1 MEKLA
6 AYIYNKNYEEYKE
19 KVRKLMEYCDVKGY
33 DDVVIFTDDKK
44 CINDKKRH
52 AMGIPKDICAL
63 EDSVNCG
70 AITKIIVVNV
80 DDLDFNWN
88 YLTLE
93 FLATLSINDC
103 KLETIEM
110 MEEPCSMDP
119 ISRLLKRYLIKC
131 ENEKK

>member
-6 AYIYNKNYEEYKE
+6 AYIYSKNYEEYKE

-52 AMGIPKDICAL
+52 AVGIPKDICAL

-80 DDLDFNWN
+80 EDLDFNWD

-93 FLATLSINDC
+93 FLTTLSINYC

-119 ISRLLKRYLIKC
+119 ISRLLKQYLIKC
-131 ENEKK
+131 ENETK